1 MDAIKDSEEKKE
13 YCQIGYTV
21 RTCSNNI
28 AVTQIP
34 LFVCLND
41 IEKKIP
47 TEKREETINRLR
59 EYAEKPYKN
68 TCNNLVK
75 NGYALHELKEGFVL
89 TDTKEKN
96 AKLIYETAAVVG
108 LRDNKGN
115 FTDSFQLVYQILISP
130 KKTYSEATENMI
142 SNYVSSYCSSHENEL
157 SEYIEK
163 KKAEKKQELHIQSNQ

>member
-1 MDAIKDSEEKKE
+1 MDARKDSEEKKE

-41 IEKKIP
+41 IERKIP
-47 TEKREETINRLR
+47 IEKREETINRLR
-59 EYAEKPYKN
+59 EYAEKPYKH
-68 TCNNLVK
+68 TCNDLVK

-89 TDTKEKN
+89 TDTKDKN

-130 KKTYSEATENMI
+130 KKTCSEATENMI
-142 SNYVSSYCSSHENEL
+142 SNFVSSYCSSHENEL
-157 SEYIEK
+157 FEYIEK
-163 KKAEKKQELHIQSNQ
+163 KKAEKKQESHTESNQ